1 MNKLSL
7 NSASDFN
14 GGAILIILSGRKTF
28 VRVLIFLLLLP
39 VASHAARVWLYEGVY
54 IEDVTVFAND
64 NGYTV
69 MLVKMKGHETNGTCS
84 SANAGYIFLNTSGTF
99 NGNWQMVYSTIL
111 SAQAQQQPVDF
122 LVDDNTCHTSSGYAG
137 YPDGMGMKFKGVRIN
152 GPDN

>member
-1 MNKLSL
+1 M
-7 NSASDFN
+7 F
-14 GGAILIILSGRKTF
+14 IGRKLLLQAMT
-28 VRVLIFLLLLP
+28 LLLLLP
-39 VASHAARVWLYEGVY
+39 VESYAARVWLYEGVY

-69 MLVKMKGHETNGTCS
+69 MLVKMKGHSTSGSCA
-84 SANAGYIFLNTSGTF
+84 SANAGYIFSNTSANF
-99 NGNWQMVYSTIL
+99 SGNWQLMYSTIL

-122 LVDDNTCHTSSGYAG
+122 LVDDNTCHTTPGYAG